1 MTIRFKIQFNVMKLN
16 FISSAQWYE
25 ILSEIAGF
33 FFKFGPRGRS
43 RDPLPPE
50 WTSEDLLLTPLPSL
64 LVHVVVE
71 WAAPKAHTIECERR
85 TSMFPLL
92 VGIRNPIR
100 FQKKLDAIYA

>member
-50 WTSEDLLLTPLPSL
+50 WTSEDFLLTPLPSL

-71 WAAPKAHTIECERR
+71 WPLRHTQLNVKEELPCFLYLWVLE
-85 TSMFPLL
+85 
-92 VGIRNPIR
+92 IRYV
-100 FQKKLDAIYA
+100 FKKN